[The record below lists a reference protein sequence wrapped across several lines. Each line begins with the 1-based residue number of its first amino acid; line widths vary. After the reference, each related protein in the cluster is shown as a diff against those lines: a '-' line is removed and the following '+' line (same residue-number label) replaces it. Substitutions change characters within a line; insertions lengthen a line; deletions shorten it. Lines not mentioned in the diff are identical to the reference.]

1 VRKENGNKNK
11 QCTVQ
16 RIKNKTNTTMIF
28 EHSKETV
35 MKFAAQ
41 ERYKETSEEKKE

>member
-1 VRKENGNKNK
+1 MYSA
-11 QCTVQ
+11 
-16 RIKNKTNTTMIF
+16 TNQEQDKHNDDHF